1 MGLDKRTVTIKSN
14 SATAPLILFAM
25 NDTPPVE
32 GLKARPMTAADRE
45 IRASALFRN
54 LNRVAP
60 TVTWE
65 EIDGPRWASYVG
77 FDVARGDTGLV
88 LEAAGP
94 GEQPLP
100 VGSIWAGFHKGLGYV
115 SDEVPEIVLNVAPE
129 WQGRGLGGWLLE
141 EVANHGR
148 ENGWHGLS
156 LSAENGHPAR
166 RLYGRHDFVA
176 QDQNGT
182 MLRKLSPIVRSVAV
196 YCGSAVGERHE
207 FAEAARALGTALA
220 QQGIALVYGGG
231 DVGLMGIV
239 ADACLA
245 AGGEVVGVMPR
256 DLVDLEIAHSG
267 LTQLEVTGSMSE
279 RKKRMEDLADA
290 YVALPGGM
298 GTLEEL
304 FQVLVRQ
311 QLGPYT
317 GPVALM
323 NVEGY
328 WSPMLKALRS
338 MSEEG
343 FVPERYLDAL
353 VVASTPQELF
363 DGFASWSYPG
373 LKWKR

>member
-1 MGLDKRTVTIKSN
+1 
-14 SATAPLILFAM
+14 
-25 NDTPPVE
+25 
-32 GLKARPMTAADRE
+32 MTAADRE

-115 SDEVPEIVLNVAPE
+115 SDEVPEIVLNVVPE

-176 QDQNGT
+176 QDHNGT

-220 QQGIALVYGGG
+220 RQGMALVYGGG